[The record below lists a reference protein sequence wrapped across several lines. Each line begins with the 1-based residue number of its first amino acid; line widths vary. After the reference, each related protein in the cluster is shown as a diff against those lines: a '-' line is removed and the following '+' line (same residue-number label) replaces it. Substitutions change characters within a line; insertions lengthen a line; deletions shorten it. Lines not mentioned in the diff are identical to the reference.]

1 LLRTL
6 SQPFLVDDVLD
17 ALLDADLVDD
27 CGGDILDCDVG
38 LSTSHWEIPLQEQRM
53 DS

>member
-27 CGGDILDCDVG
+27 CGDEILDCDVG
-38 LSTSHWEIPLQEQRM
+38 QSTSHQEIPLQGQRI